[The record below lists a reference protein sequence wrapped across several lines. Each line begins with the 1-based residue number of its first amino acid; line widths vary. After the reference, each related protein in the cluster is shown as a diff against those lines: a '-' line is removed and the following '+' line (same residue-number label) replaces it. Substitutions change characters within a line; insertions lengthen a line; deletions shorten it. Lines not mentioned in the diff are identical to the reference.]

1 MMTEIQRI
9 NLDIDYVGRDVF
21 SEMGFVHVVS
31 AGDTIYISGIAP
43 VRGDHAAELELV
55 GPDSME
61 EQADYVLRVLD
72 DSLRALGLG
81 RQNLINWTI
90 FTTDMPGLAE
100 CVARFKEWAGSHP
113 PTSTWVG
120 VTTLFLPKMK
130 LEMSA
135 IAVR

>member
-1 MMTEIQRI
+1 VTDIQRT
-9 NLDIDYVGRDVF
+9 NLDIGYVGRGVF
-21 SEMGFVHVVS
+21 SDLGFVQVAS
-31 AGDTIYISGIAP
+31 AGDTIYFSGIAP
-43 VRGDHAAELELV
+43 LRGDHAAELDLV

-61 EQADYVLRVLD
+61 EQVDYVLRVLD
-72 DSLRALGLG
+72 DSLSALALG
-81 RQNLINWTI
+81 RQNLVNWTV
-90 FTTDMPGLAE
+90 FTTDMPELVG

-120 VTTLFLPKMK
+120 ATTLFMPRMK